1 MQLHPIL
8 GDVVFFFK
16 QKTDGRWTRIQAM
29 EQLSSNPEML
39 NQATEAMKNL
49 SPEAA
54 WGSRGEALR
63 NGWIFVL
70 VNLWSI
76 YG

>member
-8 GDVVFFFK
+8 GDVVFFLNK
-16 QKTDGRWTRIQAM
+16 NWSSLVDWNQAM

-39 NQATEAMKNL
+39 NQATQAMKNL
-49 SPEAA
+49 SPEA
-54 WGSRGEALR
+54 GNGEAGVKRFGMDGFLS
-63 NGWIFVL
+63 WL
-70 VNLWSI
+70 I